1 MEKKNMRELN
11 MDEMDKVSG
20 GADYIDVN
28 VLYDRVK
35 EAGLMPELASMDLKS
50 ATIKIQEFCQA
61 NGLTFD
67 GNKAVA
73 VYYAACAEN

>member
-50 ATIKIQEFCQA
+50 ATIKIQGFCQA

>member
-35 EAGLMPELASMDLKS
+35 EAGLMPELA
-50 ATIKIQEFCQA
+50 
-61 NGLTFD
+61 
-67 GNKAVA
+67 
-73 VYYAACAEN
+73 ACHLRTCLR